1 MNTKHVKSYAPKAR
15 NQFKKAVEQRLNLFG
30 IFAPEKPAK
39 GTKAEDTLKARVSK
53 ATQQGS
59 VLEIGSNTF
68 DAKLAPQRE
77 RLAKRAQDVGFEVL
91 LENVAYTWFNRFSAI
106 RFMELRVGYLEHGF
120 RVLSHPT
127 KEHGFEVLDHAI
139 EAADSLGLNRQHI
152 EELKLAGDQ
161 DEALFRELILG
172 QCHQLYEAMPFLF
185 EKLDDETELL
195 LPDNL
200 TRTDSVIR
208 GLVDDIPEDNWQDVE
223 IIGWLYQF
231 YISEKKDQVIGK
243 VVKSEDIP
251 AATQLFTPNW
261 IVQHLVQ
268 NSLGRHWL
276 MTYPDSPLKQQMQY
290 YIEPGEQPD
299 EVMAQLKAITP
310 TSIEPESIKVLDP
323 ACGSGHILV
332 EAYKVLKA
340 IYEERGYR
348 SRDIPQLILKHNLYG
363 LDIDDRAGQLA
374 GFTLMMLAREDDRRL
389 FSRVA
394 SGDVHLNIAAL
405 QETKHLKIDKLWQ
418 ALNLTGDWQKG
429 TSQGL
434 FEDSHESLSS
444 ASADERYKLLKETL
458 AHFNDAKTFGSLIE
472 VSDDKAQALAYLLAE
487 LQRLTI
493 EGDAI
498 QRSAASKLVPYI
510 KQAWILALR
519 YDAVI
524 ANPPYM
530 GSKGMNVALK
540 DFAKKSYPNSKSDLF
555 AIFMERGFKLLN
567 DHRYN
572 AMVTMQSW
580 MFLSSY
586 ERMRKDIL
594 ENSSIECLVHMA
606 NGVMGIAFGT
616 SGTVMKRAGSP
627 LTKGAY
633 CFVEHSDLS
642 DDNRPEDFP
651 PLNERNMG
659 AAKQSG

>member
-39 GTKAEDTLKARVSK
+39 GTKAEDALKAKVSE
-53 ATQQGS
+53 ATKQGS

-68 DAKLAPQRE
+68 DAKLAPQRD

-127 KEHGFEVLDHAI
+127 KEHGFEILDHAI
-139 EAADSLGLNRQHI
+139 EAADNLGLNRQHI

-161 DEALFRELILG
+161 DEALYRELILG
-172 QCHQLYEAMPFLF
+172 QCHQLHEAMPFLF

-208 GLVDDIPEDNWQDVE
+208 GLVDDVPEDNWQDVE

-261 IVQHLVQ
+261 IVQYLVQ

-290 YIEPGEQPD
+290 YIEPSEQPD

-310 TSIEPESIKVLDP
+310 ASIEPESIKVLDP

-405 QETKHLKIDKLWQ
+405 QETKHLNSDKLWQ
-418 ALNLTGDWQKG
+418 ALNLTGDWQRG

-434 FEDSHESLSS
+434 FEDNQQSLSS
-444 ASADERYKLLKETL
+444 ANADGRYKLLKETL
-458 AHFNDAKTFGSLIE
+458 ARFTEAKTFGSLIE
-472 VSDDKAQALAYLLAE
+472 VPNEQAEALADLLTE
-487 LQRLTI
+487 LQRLTT
-493 EGDAI
+493 EGDAM
-498 QRSAASKLVPYI
+498 QRSAAATLVPFI
-510 KQAWILALR
+510 KQAWILTLR

-530 GSKGMNVALK
+530 GSKGMNAALK
-540 DFAKKSYPNSKSDLF
+540 DFAKKAYPNSKSDLF
-555 AIFMERGFKLLN
+555 AIFMERAFSLLN
-567 DHRYN
+567 ERGYN
-572 AMVTMQSW
+572 AQINMQSW

-586 ERMRKDIL
+586 EKLRAWLLSSTTIL
-594 ENSSIECLVHMA
+594 SMAHLGARAFDSIGGEVVSTTAFVIENRHFPSYQ
-606 NGVMGIAFGT
+606 GAFLRLIDGR
-616 SGTVMKRAGSP
+616 SEAEKREMFLSAI
-627 LTKGAY
+627 KGA
-633 CFVEHSDLS
+633 
-642 DDNRPEDFP
+642 
-651 PLNERNMG
+651 
-659 AAKQSG
+659 A